1 VPEQLAAAGL
11 SMTAQDRALALMT
24 VDLDAV
30 AANWRIIGAK
40 AAGAEVAGVVKADA
54 YGLGV
59 APVAKALAAAGC
71 RTFFVAT
78 IDEGIQLRRLLPRM
92 RIFVLSGPP
101 PGTAADMAEH
111 ALIPILNSLE
121 QIGQWA
127 GLARA
132 SERSLEAVLHLDTG
146 MNRLGLSESDVDVLA
161 DGAGMLDGIPTCLVM
176 SHMSCAD
183 EPEHGKNP
191 EQLAAFQRMSDRLGL
206 AAPRSLAAS
215 STVFL
220 GSDYHFDLVRPGVA
234 LYGINPVPGTHN
246 PMRPVVSL
254 HGRILQVR
262 DVDTPQTVG
271 YGATHRF
278 EGRRRVATVALG
290 YADGLFRS
298 LGSRAFGVIAGVK
311 VPLVGRV
318 SMDLTSFDVTDVPP
332 EMACP
337 GALMELAGP
346 NHTVDDLAAEAGT
359 IGYEILTAMGQRYH
373 RTYVGGAD

>member
-1 VPEQLAAAGL
+1 
-11 SMTAQDRALALMT
+11 MTAQDRALSLMT

-111 ALIPILNSLE
+111 ALTPVLNSLE

-132 SERSLEAVLHLDTG
+132 SDRHLEAVLHLDTG
-146 MNRLGLSESDVDVLA
+146 MNRLGLSECDIDVLA
-161 DGAGMLDGIPTCLVM
+161 DGNDMLDGIRICLVM
-176 SHMSCAD
+176 SHMACAD
-183 EPEHGKNP
+183 EPDHGKNP
-191 EQLAAFQRMSDRLGL
+191 EQLAAFHRMSNRLGL